1 MIKKIKCNAS
11 PERIGDRVAAEKN
24 KWRTLNCATCLCF
37 VGEIFRNPRSPMY
50 NAHFKFRECPFG
62 VTPDPQFY
70 YSNAVY
76 REAWATLRYGIEGR
90 KGFIVI
96 AGEAGTGKTT
106 LLRKALHQFPSN
118 IKAAYI
124 PSTLVSFTELLRL
137 ILKDLGLPSPTDS
150 KFDMMERL
158 NQYLL
163 EQSDSGDIVALLIDE
178 AQDLS
183 VQCLEELRLLGNL
196 ETDKHK
202 LLQIVLVGQPGLERK
217 LNRPELLQLKQR
229 VVLRCRL
236 RPVETGEVGAYIES
250 RLQTIGH
257 RSADLFDPES
267 IEKIAFYS
275 KGFPRLINVIC
286 DNALLTAYAA
296 SKFKVSAAMIDEVTD
311 DLLIGESRVE
321 PEVLPGALTRPVE
334 EKASLE
340 STPTQEHDPT
350 TREEPHRDSTPSR
363 NGAPYSRPII
373 ATPAD
378 DLPIGAS
385 RVEPEVRAGGL
396 TGRVEEKASFESAPA
411 QEHNPTTREEP
422 RRDSTPSRSGAR
434 YSRPII
440 GTLAAIVLLTVLG
453 GFLYSQRGAFSDFN
467 SSSNIAAP
475 VASARNEMDQ
485 AKLAAPALE
494 PKPFA
499 TNPQP
504 TLPAPH
510 TETESVSNQ
519 NLSTARPGVTTN
531 VPAGEKKV
539 AAQQV
544 PTAPIAP
551 ENKNSEPPPRDDRR
565 ENAPSAEDF
574 LVAGASFV
582 RSQPTSNAE
591 IIATLKPG
599 TRINV
604 AGRTGEYYRVR
615 SLGTETIRGYVH
627 KEDAFFERH

>member
-1 MIKKIKCNAS
+1 
-11 PERIGDRVAAEKN
+11 
-24 KWRTLNCATCLCF
+24 
-37 VGEIFRNPRSPMY
+37 MY
-50 NAHFKFRECPFG
+50 NAHLKFRECPFF

-137 ILKDLGLPSPTDS
+137 ILKDLGLPSSTDS

-202 LLQIVLVGQPGLERK
+202 LLQIVMVGQPGLERK
-217 LNRPELLQLKQR
+217 LNQPELLQLKQR

-257 RSADLFDPES
+257 RSADLFDPEA

-296 SKFKVSAAMIDEVTD
+296 SKFRVSAAMIDEVTD
-311 DLLIGESRVE
+311 DLLIGESQVK

-334 EKASLE
+334 EKVSLE
-340 STPTQEHDPT
+340 STPAQENDPT
-350 TREEPHRDSTPSR
+350 TREELPRDSIPSR
-363 NGAPYSRPII
+363 RGASYSRPII
-373 ATPAD
+373 ATPTA
-378 DLPIGAS
+378 DLPIGES
-385 RVEPEVRAGGL
+385 RVEPEVRAGALSGP
-396 TGRVEEKASFESAPA
+396 VPEKASFESAPA
-411 QEHNPTTREEP
+411 QAHDPMMREELH
-422 RRDSTPSRSGAR
+422 RDSTPSRRSVR
-434 YSRPII
+434 YSRPVI

-453 GFLYSQRGAFSDFN
+453 VFLYSQRGAFSDFN

-475 VASARNEMDQ
+475 VASERNETDQ
-485 AKLAAPALE
+485 AKLAAPGLE
-494 PKPFA
+494 PKPF
-499 TNPQP
+499 TINPQP
-504 TLPAPH
+504 TLPAPRA
-510 TETESVSNQ
+510 ETESVPNQ
-519 NLSTARPGVTTN
+519 NVPTARPGVTTK

-544 PTAPIAP
+544 PAAP
-551 ENKNSEPPPRDDRR
+551 ENKKFEPPPRDDKR
-565 ENAPSAEDF
+565 ETASPAVDF

>member
-1 MIKKIKCNAS
+1 
-11 PERIGDRVAAEKN
+11 
-24 KWRTLNCATCLCF
+24 
-37 VGEIFRNPRSPMY
+37 MY

-118 IKAAYI
+118 IKAAYL

-137 ILKDLGLPSPTDS
+137 ILKDLGLPSPTES

-163 EQSDSGDIVALLIDE
+163 EQSDSGHIVALLIDE
-178 AQDLS
+178 AQDLR

-217 LNRPELLQLKQR
+217 LNQPELLQLKQR

-257 RSADLFDPES
+257 RSADLFDPEA

-321 PEVLPGALTRPVE
+321 PEVLPGTLTRPVE
-334 EKASLE
+334 EKVSFESAPAHGEDPTTRDELHRD
-340 STPTQEHDPT
+340 STPSSRRARYSRPIIATPDADLLVGASRVEPEVRPEALTGPAEEKASFESAAVQKRDPT
-350 TREEPHRDSTPSR
+350 TREEPHRDATPSR
-363 NGAPYSRPII
+363 
-373 ATPAD
+373 
-378 DLPIGAS
+378 
-385 RVEPEVRAGGL
+385 
-396 TGRVEEKASFESAPA
+396 
-411 QEHNPTTREEP
+411 
-422 RRDSTPSRSGAR
+422 RRAR

-453 GFLYSQRGAFSDFN
+453 GFLYSQRGALFDFT
-467 SSSNIAAP
+467 SSGNIAAP
-475 VASARNEMDQ
+475 VASGRNETDQ

-494 PKPFA
+494 PKPF
-499 TNPQP
+499 TINPQAP
-504 TLPAPH
+504 LPAPH
-510 TETESVSNQ
+510 TETESVLNQ
-519 NLSTARPGVTTN
+519 NLATARLKETTN
-531 VPAGEKKV
+531 GRPAKEKVTARQLPTVPM
-539 AAQQV
+539 
-544 PTAPIAP
+544 APA
-551 ENKNSEPPPRDDRR
+551 NKNSAPPPRDDRR
-565 ENAPSAEDF
+565 ENAPSAENF

>member
-1 MIKKIKCNAS
+1 
-11 PERIGDRVAAEKN
+11 
-24 KWRTLNCATCLCF
+24 
-37 VGEIFRNPRSPMY
+37 
-50 NAHFKFRECPFG
+50 
-62 VTPDPQFY
+62 
-70 YSNAVY
+70 
-76 REAWATLRYGIEGR
+76 
-90 KGFIVI
+90 
-96 AGEAGTGKTT
+96 
-106 LLRKALHQFPSN
+106 
-118 IKAAYI
+118 
-124 PSTLVSFTELLRL
+124 LLRL
-137 ILKDLGLPSPTDS
+137 ILKDLGLPSSTDS

-217 LNRPELLQLKQR
+217 LNQPELLQLKQR

-257 RSADLFDPES
+257 RSADLFDPEA

-311 DLLIGESRVE
+311 DLLIGEARVE

-334 EKASLE
+334 ENVSLE
-340 STPTQEHDPT
+340 STPAQEHDPT

-363 NGAPYSRPII
+363 NGAADSRPII

-378 DLPIGAS
+378 DLPIGQS
-385 RVEPEVRAGGL
+385 RLEPEVRVGAL
-396 TGRVEEKASFESAPA
+396 TGPVQEKASFESVHP
-411 QEHNPTTREEP
+411 QKHDPTTREALH
-422 RRDSTPSRSGAR
+422 RDSTPSRSGAR
-434 YSRPII
+434 YSRRII

-453 GFLYSQRGAFSDFN
+453 GFLYSRRGAFSDFT

-475 VASARNEMDQ
+475 VASGRNEMDQ
-485 AKLAAPALE
+485 GKLAAQALE
-494 PKPFA
+494 PKPS
-499 TNPQP
+499 TIHPQP
-504 TLPAPH
+504 TLPAPR

-519 NLSTARPGVTTN
+519 NLATARLKEATNDRRAEEKVT
-531 VPAGEKKV
+531 
-539 AAQQV
+539 AQQV

-551 ENKNSEPPPRDDRR
+551 ESKNSAPPPREDRQ
-565 ENAPSAEDF
+565 ENAENF

-615 SLGTETIRGYVH
+615 SLGRETIRGYVH

>member
-1 MIKKIKCNAS
+1 
-11 PERIGDRVAAEKN
+11 
-24 KWRTLNCATCLCF
+24 
-37 VGEIFRNPRSPMY
+37 MY
-50 NAHFKFRECPFG
+50 NAHFQFRECPFG

-106 LLRKALHQFPSN
+106 LLRKALHEFLPN

-124 PSTLVSFTELLRL
+124 PNTLVSFSELLRL
-137 ILKDLGLPSPTDS
+137 IVKDLGLLSSTDS

-163 EQSDSGDIVALLIDE
+163 EQSNSGHIVALLIDE

-183 VQCLEELRLLGNL
+183 LQCLEELRLLGNL

-217 LNRPELLQLKQR
+217 LNQPELLQLKQR
-229 VVLRCRL
+229 VVVRCRL
-236 RPVETGEVGAYIES
+236 QPVETGEVGSYIES

-257 RSADLFDPES
+257 KSADLFDPEA

-275 KGFPRLINVIC
+275 KGFPRLINIIC

-296 SKFKVSAAMIDEVTD
+296 SKFKVSAAMIDEVAD

-321 PEVLPGALTRPVE
+321 PEVRPGALTR
-334 EKASLE
+334 S
-340 STPTQEHDPT
+340 
-350 TREEPHRDSTPSR
+350 
-363 NGAPYSRPII
+363 
-373 ATPAD
+373 
-378 DLPIGAS
+378 
-385 RVEPEVRAGGL
+385 
-396 TGRVEEKASFESAPA
+396 VEEKASFESAPA
-411 QEHNPTTREEP
+411 QEDDPTTREEP
-422 RRDSTPSRSGAR
+422 HQDSTPARSDSR

-453 GFLYSQRGAFSDFN
+453 GFLYSQRGAFFDFN
-467 SSSNIAAP
+467 SSNNIAAP
-475 VASARNEMDQ
+475 VASGRNEMGQ
-485 AKLAAPALE
+485 AKLAAHALE
-494 PKPFA
+494 PKPF
-499 TNPQP
+499 TIKPQP

-510 TETESVSNQ
+510 TETISVSNQ
-519 NLSTARPGVTTN
+519 SLSTARLEETTN
-531 VPAGEKKV
+531 VRAAEEKV
-539 AAQQV
+539 TAQQV
-544 PTAPIAP
+544 STAVITP
-551 ENKNSEPPPRDDRR
+551 ENKKSEPPPRDDRR
-565 ENAPSAEDF
+565 KNASSAEDF

-582 RSQPTSNAE
+582 RSEPTSNAE